1 MKDLKKD
8 ARAIENTG
16 KEMARKIDGNE
27 SMTDKLGNL
36 SDDVRHGLGNAAD
49 EAHEDV
55 NRLARDLERRVQE
68 DERREPQPSKSR

>member
-27 SMTDKLGNL
+27 SVTDKLGNL
-36 SDDVRHGLGNAAD
+36 GDDVRHGLGNAAD

-68 DERREPQPSKSR
+68 DDRREPQPSKSR